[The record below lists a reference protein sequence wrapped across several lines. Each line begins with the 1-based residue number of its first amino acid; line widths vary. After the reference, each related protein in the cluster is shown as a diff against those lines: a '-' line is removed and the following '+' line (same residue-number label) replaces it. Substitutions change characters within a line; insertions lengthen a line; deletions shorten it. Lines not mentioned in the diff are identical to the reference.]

1 MVQLRKIT
9 PQLEEMGYQ
18 IVGISPDKPE
28 IVAETTTKYKLQY
41 RLLSDKSMSVARSF
55 GIAFRVVDKPPDYYV
70 KLERASGETHAQLP
84 VPAVFLVGTDNTV
97 KFEHIDP
104 NFKARLD
111 PDVIL
116 AAAKAMINR

>member
-1 MVQLRKIT
+1 
-9 PQLEEMGYQ
+9 
-18 IVGISPDKPE
+18 VG
-28 IVAETTTKYKLQY
+28 ETTTKYKLRY
-41 RLLSDKSMSVARSF
+41 RLLSDKSMTAARSF

-84 VPAVFLVGTDNTV
+84 VPAVFLVGTDNTI

-104 NFKARLD
+104 NFKVRLE

-116 AAAKAMINR
+116 AAAKATLNK